1 MDDLTNGA
9 IALAVFAFLFA
20 GLVKGAVGLG
30 FSSTCLPILV
40 LAVGLDRAMPLVLVP
55 SIASNMMVHV
65 QAGAFRATWT
75 RFWPMFVAVI
85 PGLCLGLYLLAQ
97 VNLDYAAALLGL
109 VLIIYG
115 AWTLGHIDAVL
126 PERLHDVLRVPVGLL
141 TGLVNGLTG
150 SQIMPVLPY
159 LLGMPL
165 ARNVFLQT
173 INTSFTLS
181 SLVVAGGLWAIG
193 FLTPQIG
200 AFSVAALIPMV
211 VGVVSGTWLRN
222 RMSTAMFRR
231 SVLVVLIGLGLL
243 LVGRA
248 VVG

>member
-1 MDDLTNGA
+1 MDDLTGGA

-55 SIASNMMVHV
+55 SIASNLMVHV
-65 QAGAFRATWT
+65 QAAAFRETWV
-75 RFWPMFVAVI
+75 RFWPMFAAVI
-85 PGLCLGLYLLAQ
+85 PGLCLGLYLLSQ

-109 VLIIYG
+109 VLVFYG
-115 AWTLGHIDAVL
+115 AWTLGHIDAML
-126 PERLHDVLRVPVGLL
+126 PEGLHNALRVPVGFC
-141 TGLVNGLTG
+141 TGLVNGITG

-181 SLVVAGGLWAIG
+181 SVIVAGGLWAIG
-193 FLTPQIG
+193 FLTLQIG
-200 AFSVAALIPMV
+200 ALSVAAVAPMV
-211 VGVVSGTWLRN
+211 AGVIAGTWLRN
-222 RMSTAMFRR
+222 KMSTAVFRR
-231 SVLVVLIGLGLL
+231 SVLIVLIALGLL
-243 LVGRA
+243 LIGRA
-248 VVG
+248 LVM